1 MKTTRQREV
10 FGRRAAISKGWI
22 AFLLFGSATLI
33 GGFIGSAV
41 IGAVGLSSIIG
52 PLGIL
57 GGFIVVYPVSYL
69 LYRFLSKRFA
79 HQQIG

>member
-1 MKTTRQREV
+1 MRTKIKGVLAKRV
-10 FGRRAAISKGWI
+10 AIGKGWI

-33 GGFIGSAV
+33 GGLIGSA
-41 IGAVGLSSIIG
+41 ITGAVGLSSVIG

-69 LYRFLSKRFA
+69 LYRFLAKRFA
-79 HQQIG
+79 HQQVG